1 VDIGSKVNFFIIILE
16 NMSKNTL
23 YHFGDSFSIAIGYDM
38 SFGKKIADNYELRY
52 VHLGVGGDSNDQIL
66 QKIMKEQYQIKR
78 GDVILINFSFLS
90 RFLTVDENGTLI
102 SSARYFD
109 DSQKWFTEDQLEYFN
124 YDVTVLDY
132 FLNNNYEYN
141 IRLFSLINTFLSIL
155 VERGVTIYSVMIR
168 KENLFKG
175 KKIYKIEDYDLK
187 LFNELIFEP
196 TYFDWLVNRGWKNE
210 EEGHYTKGI
219 QEELAQEY
227 IKRIDQ
233 FKIKK

>member
-1 VDIGSKVNFFIIILE
+1 
-16 NMSKNTL
+16 MSKNTL
-23 YHFGDSFSIAIGYDM
+23 YHFGDSFTIALGSDG
-38 SFGKKIADNYELRY
+38 SFGKIIADYYELEY
-52 VHLGVGGDSNDQIL
+52 FHLGNGGDSNDQIL
-66 QKIMKEQYQIKR
+66 EKIMKEQYPIKK
-78 GDVILINFSFLS
+78 GDVVLINFSFLS
-90 RFLTVDENGTLI
+90 RFLTVDENGNLV

-109 DSQKWFTEDQLEYFN
+109 DSNKGFTGDQREYFN
-124 YDVTVLDY
+124 NDDTVLDY

-155 VERGVTIYSVMIR
+155 VERGITVYSVMIR
-168 KENLFKG
+168 KEDLYKG

-196 TYFDWLVNRGWKNE
+196 TYFDWLVNKGWKNE

-227 IKRIDQ
+227 IKRINDL
-233 FKIKK
+233 KK

>member
-1 VDIGSKVNFFIIILE
+1 MN
-16 NMSKNTL
+16 KNKL
-23 YHFGDSFSIAIGYDM
+23 YHFGDSFSISTGTQEN
-38 SFGKKIADNYELRY
+38 FGTKIAEYYKLNYI
-52 VHLGVGGDSNDQIL
+52 HLGNGGDSNDQIL
-66 QKIMKEQYQIKR
+66 EKIMKEQYQFKI
-78 GDVILINFSFLS
+78 GDIVLINFSFLS

-109 DSQKWFTEDQLEYFN
+109 DSNRGFTGDQREYFN
-124 YDVTVLDY
+124 NDDTVLDY

-155 VERGVTIYSVMIR
+155 VERGITIYSVMIR
-168 KENLFKG
+168 KEELYKG

-219 QEELAQEY
+219 QEELSQEY
-227 IKRIDQ
+227 IKRINYL
-233 FKIKK
+233 KK

>member
-1 VDIGSKVNFFIIILE
+1 
-16 NMSKNTL
+16 MSKNTL
-23 YHFGDSFSIAIGYDM
+23 YHFGDSFSM
-38 SFGKKIADNYELRY
+38 SLGNGQNFGKKIADYYELGY
-52 VHLGVGGDSNDQIL
+52 LHLGVGGDSNDQIIE
-66 QKIMKEQYQIKR
+66 KIMKEQHQIKR
-78 GDVILINFSFLS
+78 GDVVLINFSFLS

-109 DSQKWFTEDQLEYFN
+109 DSNRGFTGDQLEYFN
-124 YDVTVLDY
+124 HDDTVLDY

-155 VERGVTIYSVMIR
+155 VERKITIYSVMIR
-168 KENLFKG
+168 KEDLYKG

-196 TYFDWLVNRGWKNE
+196 NYFEWLVNKGWKNE
-210 EEGHYTKGI
+210 EEGHYTKGV

-227 IKRIDQ
+227 IKRINQ
-233 FKIKK
+233 FKIRKII

>member
-1 VDIGSKVNFFIIILE
+1 
-16 NMSKNTL
+16 MSKNTL
-23 YHFGDSFSIAIGYDM
+23 YHFGDSFSM
-38 SFGKKIADNYELRY
+38 SLGTGTNFGKRIADNYDLKY
-52 VHLGVGGDSNDQIL
+52 LHLGNGGDCNDQIL
-66 QKIMKEQYQIKR
+66 EKIMKEQYQIKR
-78 GDVILINFSFLS
+78 GDIVLINFSFLS

-109 DSQKWFTEDQLEYFN
+109 DSSRGFTGDQREYFN
-124 YDVTVLDY
+124 NDDTVLDY

-155 VERGVTIYSVMIR
+155 VERGIKIYSVMIR
-168 KENLFKG
+168 KEELYKG

-219 QEELAQEY
+219 QEELSQEY
-227 IKRIDQ
+227 IKRINYL
-233 FKIKK
+233 KK

>member
-1 VDIGSKVNFFIIILE
+1 MN
-16 NMSKNTL
+16 KNTL
-23 YHFGDSFSIAIGYDM
+23 YHFGDSFSISTGIQEN
-38 SFGKKIADNYELRY
+38 FGKKIADNYELIY
-52 VHLGVGGDSNDQIL
+52 LHLGNGGDSNDQIL
-66 QKIMKEQYQIKR
+66 EKIMKEQYQIKR
-78 GDVILINFSFLS
+78 GDVVLINFSFLS

-109 DSQKWFTEDQLEYFN
+109 DSNRGFTEHQREYFN
-124 YDVTVLDY
+124 YDDTVLDY

-155 VERGVTIYSVMIR
+155 VERGITIYSVLIR
-168 KENLFKG
+168 KEELYMG

-227 IKRIDQ
+227 IKRINDL
-233 FKIKK
+233 KK

>member
-1 VDIGSKVNFFIIILE
+1 
-16 NMSKNTL
+16 MSKNTL
-23 YHFGDSFSIAIGYDM
+23 YHFGDSFTIGLGSDG
-38 SFGKKIADNYELRY
+38 SFGKIIANHYELGY
-52 VHLGVGGDSNDQIL
+52 LHLGVGGDSNDQIIE
-66 QKIMKEQYQIKR
+66 KIMKEQHQIKR
-78 GDVILINFSFLS
+78 GDVVLINFSFLS

-109 DSQKWFTEDQLEYFN
+109 DSNRGFTGNQLEYFN
-124 YDVTVLDY
+124 HDDTVLDY

-155 VERGVTIYSVMIR
+155 VERKITIYSVMIR
-168 KENLFKG
+168 KEDLYKG

-196 TYFDWLVNRGWKNE
+196 NYFEWLVNKGWKNE
-210 EEGHYTKGI
+210 EEGHYTKGV

-227 IKRIDQ
+227 IKRINQ
-233 FKIKK
+233 FKIRKII